1 MKTEEKN
8 KQNKICIWACPAALL
23 RTAAGRALRHFAN
36 APAASF
42 VTHCVRSS
50 VQWPF
55 AASATAPSARWL
67 HALTRFTKKRSLK
80 LWHKREYERILRKK
94 AYKKAKVM
102 KLYAQKQNLGQFNKE
117 FQTDLHIKQR

>member
-1 MKTEEKN
+1 MYLGVTVE
-8 KQNKICIWACPAALL
+8 AFCP
-23 RTAAGRALRHFAN
+23 AGRALRHCAN

-67 HALTRFTKKRSLK
+67 HALTRFTKKKKPATTQKNTDETHLISQLRPCLKDFKVYYKLLISNINRSYAESIIT
-80 LWHKREYERILRKK
+80 WCIVNRIRIPS
-94 AYKKAKVM
+94 V
-102 KLYAQKQNLGQFNKE
+102 GF
-117 FQTDLHIKQR
+117 

>member
-1 MKTEEKN
+1 MYLGVPVE
-8 KQNKICIWACPAALL
+8 AFSP
-23 RTAAGRALRHFAN
+23 AGRALRHCAN

-67 HALTRFTKKRSLK
+67 HALTRFTKKRSLE
-80 LWHKREYERILRKK
+80 LWHKREYERILKK
-94 AYKKAKVM
+94 NAYKKVKIE
-102 KLYAQKQNLGQFNKE
+102 KLYAQKAKSWAVQ
-117 FQTDLHIKQR
+117 QRIPD

>member
-1 MKTEEKN
+1 MYLGVPVE
-8 KQNKICIWACPAALL
+8 AFSP
-23 RTAAGRALRHFAN
+23 AGRALRHCAN

-67 HALTRFTKKRSLK
+67 HALTRLQKKEGWNCDTNVNLS
-80 LWHKREYERILRKK
+80 EFSRK
-94 AYKKAKVM
+94 M
-102 KLYAQKQNLGQFNKE
+102 
-117 FQTDLHIKQR
+117 HIKR